1 MSGRSICAYF
11 FIPLA
16 KRPETDEEL
25 FVALGKQPGGHF
37 GPLTILDRNVT
48 VLSDHVCVQLY
59 FLAAELNN
67 LRHAVED
74 QELPLERDAGLP
86 FAYAIR
92 DGAVA
97 TGADVVIL
105 ETHIHEVNHTA
116 DLERVLKH
124 YWMIPFGDATGL
136 AVQWFGL
143 LYLSDSI
150 VEGWEPEPGVL
161 DRDELPGGPG
171 RTLFGGHGWT
181 RWA

>member
-11 FIPLA
+11 FIPLD
-16 KRPETDEEL
+16 KRPATDDEL
-25 FVALGKQPGGHF
+25 FIKLGKQPDGHF
-37 GPLTILDRNVT
+37 GPMTILDRNVT

-59 FLAAELNN
+59 FLTAELNN
-67 LRHAVED
+67 IRFAVED
-74 QELPLERDAGLP
+74 KELSLERDAGLP

-105 ETHIHEVNHTA
+105 DIHIPEIDHAA
-116 DLERVLKH
+116 DLEKVLDR
-124 YWMIPFGDATGL
+124 YWMLILGDATGL
-136 AVQWFGL
+136 AIQWFGL
-143 LYLSDSI
+143 LYLSDEI
-150 VEGWEPEPGVL
+150 VKGWEPESGVL
-161 DRDELPGGPG
+161 DRDEFPGGPG